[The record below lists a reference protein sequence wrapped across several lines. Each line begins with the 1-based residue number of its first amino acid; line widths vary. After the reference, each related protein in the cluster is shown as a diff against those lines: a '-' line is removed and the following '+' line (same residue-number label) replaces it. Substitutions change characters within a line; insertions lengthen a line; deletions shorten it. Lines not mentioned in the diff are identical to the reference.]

1 MSTSVKR
8 YRNVD
13 WERVVKVL
21 RVKAVQLY
29 GTERKI
35 IDATAADDLVND
47 VIYEFL
53 THPTGMGWN
62 SKKGKLEYF
71 LLTVL
76 KRRWID
82 RYRREKKISGSFD
95 DEKFTSE
102 PQAEVKDPL
111 EMHEYESLVKVI
123 KERVKDKPKLVELI
137 EAVELIDSSH
147 NVNQQ
152 MADLIGTSVRD
163 IENRKRQLRRA
174 ALDVYHEYRRSQQPE
189 TKEAR

>member
-1 MSTSVKR
+1 MKR

-174 ALDVYHEYRRSQQPE
+174 ALDVYHEYRGSQQPK